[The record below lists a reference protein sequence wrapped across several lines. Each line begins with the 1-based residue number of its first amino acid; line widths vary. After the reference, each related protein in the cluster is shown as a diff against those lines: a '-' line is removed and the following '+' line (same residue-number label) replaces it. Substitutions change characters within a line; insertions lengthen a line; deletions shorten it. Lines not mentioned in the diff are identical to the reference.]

1 MLGALTLLAPGLWVL
16 GTDVLRRHVHLGTYD
31 RDHVYAYMATA
42 VASTLFWAILL
53 YCASRRRGVISDLA
67 AGLFAVLFTLTVG
80 VQTAFFGYY
89 DIYLS
94 HDGAIYARSLPS
106 LLLGYLPLYDPLVLG
121 RLVGTMLLSLV
132 MLIVGRTLVKPRR
145 IVRSVAPLLIAPAM
159 YGITEIPASYRMW
172 QSTTPDIIYVH
183 GIMSHIKVRRRLS
196 EDAAELRVQ
205 RRSPTPLPTIEAKP
219 ARPRNVLF
227 ILQESLR
234 QDVCCNA
241 YVEDVRGESPPKCAT
256 PFSNDAAP
264 NRFAFEQMRA
274 NASTTAVS
282 ISNIW
287 SGTPTSSSYEQLLS
301 VPLLWDYAEAAGMQS
316 TYWTSQHV
324 MFGSMRLYVQDFPVA
339 MRAYATH
346 LDKKANFDAG
356 AHDALLTDWVIDA
369 WDDLEEPFF
378 AMVHYSNVH
387 FPYVYEEEHAPF
399 QPAEFTKAAGKNEHF
414 LNYYKNV
421 AYLSDMSVG
430 RLIDHVR
437 ATDSGQRTVIVYTS
451 DHGESFR
458 EHWQMGHTSALYDEE
473 IKVPG
478 WIDAPQG
485 TLSPEEEQSLRGAEQ
500 EFVWHYDLTPTVLD
514 LFGVWDNPALREH
527 RAKMIGNPL
536 TRPQRTTGPVPLTN
550 CSWVWECG
558 FRNWGLMQ
566 GPMKIEARG
575 WDNEFHCFDLLSDPR
590 EALNLGED
598 ACAPLPDIAR
608 ATFGQMP
615 FQDWPIGKDVIWGP
629 APPAASASAAP

>member
-1 MLGALTLLAPGLWVL
+1 MLIAPALWIVT
-16 GTDVLRRHVHLGTYD
+16 TDALRRFSHIWGFD
-31 RDHVYAYMATA
+31 RPHMYAYWATA
-42 VASTLFWAILL
+42 AASALLWGVLL
-53 YCASRRRGVISDLA
+53 YNAARTRGIISDIA

-94 HDGAIYARSLPS
+94 HDGAIYARSLPA
-106 LLLGYLPLYDPLVLG
+106 LLLGYLPLYEPLVVAQ
-121 RLVGTMLLSLV
+121 LVGTLILS
-132 MLIVGRTLVKPRR
+132 IVFLALARTWVKPRR
-145 IVRSVAPLLIAPAM
+145 IVRSVAPILIVGVL
-159 YGITEIPASYRMW
+159 YGATQIPASYRAW
-172 QSTTPDIIYVH
+172 QSTTPDLIYIH
-183 GIMSHIKVRRRLS
+183 GIISHIQVRRRLS
-196 EDAAELRVQ
+196 TDAAELRVQ
-205 RRSPTPLPTIEAKP
+205 RRRPMSLPTIEARPPK
-219 ARPRNVLF
+219 PRNVLF

-234 QDVCCNA
+234 HDVCCNRYDPEA
-241 YVEDVRGESPPKCAT
+241 RDHDPPRCAT

-264 NRFAFEQMRA
+264 NRYAFEQMRA

-287 SGTPTSSSYEQLLS
+287 SGVPTYESYDLLLS
-301 VPLLWDYAEAAGMQS
+301 VPLLWDFANAAGIQS

-346 LDKKANFDAG
+346 LDKHANFDAG
-356 AHDALLTDWVIDA
+356 AHDALLTDWVIRE
-369 WDDLEEPFF
+369 WDELEEPFF

-387 FPYVYEEEHAPF
+387 FPYVYEEEHAPY
-399 QPAEFTKAAGKNEHF
+399 QPAEFTKAAGKNQHF

-437 ATDSGQRTVIVYTS
+437 TTESGERTVIVYTS

-478 WIDAPQG
+478 WIDAPEG
-485 TLSPEEEQSLRGAEQ
+485 TLTEDERESLVGAEQ

-514 LFGVWDNPALREH
+514 LFGVWDAPEIREH
-527 RAKMIGNPL
+527 RARMVGNPI
-536 TRPQRTTGPVPLTN
+536 TRRQRTTGLVRCRSQIAPG
-550 CSWVWECG
+550 CG
-558 FRNWGLMQ
+558 N
-566 GPMKIEARG
+566 
-575 WDNEFHCFDLLSDPR
+575 
-590 EALNLGED
+590 
-598 ACAPLPDIAR
+598 
-608 ATFGQMP
+608 
-615 FQDWPIGKDVIWGP
+615 
-629 APPAASASAAP
+629 AAFETGG